1 MEQVTQ
7 RMVKSRKY
15 LNGARGQEC
24 LLNIP
29 GVCVGGTE
37 TTVACHIRDESKGMG
52 NKASDLST
60 VDGCAACHA
69 MFDIGAMPKE
79 EWLFYALRGLQRTL
93 ERRVEQE
100 LLDVQHDAPKSH
112 TTPKPKS
119 KRPIQSKTA
128 WPKGRKIQSRGWG

>member
-1 MEQVTQ
+1 
-7 RMVKSRKY
+7 MVKSRKY

-29 GVCVGGTE
+29 GVCIGGTE
-37 TTVACHIRDESKGMG
+37 TTVACHIRDEHKGIG
-52 NKASDLST
+52 NKASDIST

-69 MFDIGAMPKE
+69 MFDTGAMPKE

-93 ERRVEQE
+93 ERRVEQQ
-100 LLDVQHDAPKSH
+100 LLEVHQDAPKLPS
-112 TTPKPKS
+112 TPNPKL
-119 KRPIQSKTA
+119 KRSKTA